1 MMTALEFLKAK
12 VRMTQ
17 NCNVDCLDCPL
28 SYRNNKTGKSCTK
41 FIITS
46 PEKAIEIVENWA
58 KEHPVKTFLSD
69 FFEKYPDAQIDD
81 NGLPNICPYYLG
93 YTDITDEG
101 DCNWDCKKCWNRE
114 FKADEK
120 VGEEHGA

>member
-46 PEKAIEIVENWA
+46 PEKAIEVVENWA

-69 FFEKYPDAQIDD
+69 FLEKYPNASMDADGMPNVCPID
-81 NGLPNICPYYLG
+81 LG
-93 YTDITDEG
+93 YSDTPDKEFCG
-101 DCNWDCKKCWNRE
+101 MDCKKCWNRE

-120 VGEEHGA
+120 VGENHGA

>member
-17 NCNVDCLDCPL
+17 NCNIDCLDCPL
-28 SYRNNKTGKSCTK
+28 SYRNNKTSKSCTK

-46 PEKAIEIVENWA
+46 PEKAIEVVENWA

-69 FFEKYPDAQIDD
+69 FLEKYPDAQIDD
-81 NGLPNICPYYLG
+81 NGLPNICPHYLG
-93 YTDITDEG
+93 YTDIIDEE
-101 DCNWDCKKCWNRE
+101 DCDLNCKSCWNRE

-120 VGEEHGA
+120 VGEEHGT

>member
-17 NCNVDCLDCPL
+17 DCNIDCLDCPL

-58 KEHPVKTFLSD
+58 KEQASITAADVESALI
-69 FFEKYPDAQIDD
+69 E
-81 NGLPNICPYYLG
+81 LG
-93 YTDITDEG
+93 
-101 DCNWDCKKCWNRE
+101 
-114 FKADEK
+114 F
-120 VGEEHGA
+120 